1 MLEFISNLLLIFI
14 YILLLLSSI
23 ASLAGNQSQI
33 LPLLNQSVR
42 IAAVNNLAIRQCV
55 HYITFG
61 NINCYIT
68 MLRLNLTYAHIAFSL
83 GKINITLS
91 VCIDACRQAVS
102 CIHNL
107 STGFNLQGTVAA
119 NCAVDTAKINPLA
132 YDGGIV
138 TLLVNVAVRS
148 EMNFIFAAIDNRTNQ
163 HIAGLAISTCH
174 SDINIAALIISCRQ
188 VDGVTD

>member
-1 MLEFISNLLLIFI
+1 MLEFISNLLLIFL

-42 IAAVNNLAIRQCV
+42 IAAVNNLAIRQCIN
-55 HYITFG
+55 YITFG

-68 MLRLNLTYAHIAFSL
+68 MLRLNLTYAHIAFGL

-91 VCIDACRQAVS
+91 VCIDACRQTVS
-102 CIHNL
+102 CIYNL
-107 STGFNLQGTVAA
+107 STGFNLQSTVAA

-132 YDGGIV
+132 DDGGSV
-138 TLLVNVAVRS
+138 T
-148 EMNFIFAAIDNRTNQ
+148 
-163 HIAGLAISTCH
+163 
-174 SDINIAALIISCRQ
+174 ALFLFLSPSIYPLPPLYTSK
-188 VDGVTD
+188 GY